1 MACLVAAPAWAQS
14 GSFPYESDRT
24 LDPWLAVGGV
34 GLGALG
40 LVAASHQKAPDSLT
54 LAALDAGDLP
64 GIDRSAAG
72 NWSPGAATASDVLV
86 WSALAVPAVYAVA
99 AYGGDEEKTLL
110 LLYGETLLLTNAVA
124 QVTKAAVGRIRPYA
138 YDPSPEV
145 PPDALTTPDVERS
158 FFSSHAANSFAAA
171 VFLGT
176 AHGKIHPESGARA
189 WVWAG
194 GLAVA
199 TVTSA
204 LRVVAGKHFPTDVL
218 AGAAI
223 GSGTAWLVLE
233 LHEVSTAD
241 PVGGAPARPS
251 LGLTRAGPGIAWTF
265 RF

>member
-1 MACLVAAPAWAQS
+1 
-14 GSFPYESDRT
+14 
-24 LDPWLAVGGV
+24 
-34 GLGALG
+34 
-40 LVAASHQKAPDSLT
+40 
-54 LAALDAGDLP
+54 
-64 GIDRSAAG
+64 
-72 NWSPGAATASDVLV
+72 
-86 WSALAVPAVYAVA
+86 
-99 AYGGDEEKTLL
+99 
-110 LLYGETLLLTNAVA
+110 
-124 QVTKAAVGRIRPYA
+124 
-138 YDPSPEV
+138 
-145 PPDALTTPDVERS
+145 
-158 FFSSHAANSFAAA
+158 
-171 VFLGT
+171 
-176 AHGKIHPESGARA
+176 
-189 WVWAG
+189 VWAG